1 MTVTAWDGK
10 TLAADRMME
19 MHGGKFPVS
28 KLNRLDD
35 GSLMGGA
42 GDLPRV
48 YEMQNWIA
56 DGCKPGELHAPVGDT
71 YARILLV
78 KSDGTGLL
86 YANNEFPIHIL
97 RPFVAIGSGQD
108 YAIAAMYL
116 GQTAKQAVAT
126 ASELCASCGMGV
138 DSMEL

>member
-1 MTVTAWDGK
+1 MICWDGK

-48 YEMQNWIA
+48 YEMQRWIV
-56 DGCKPGELHAPVGDT
+56 DGCPRGELPAPVGEV
-71 YARILLV
+71 YARVLLV
-78 KSDGTGLL
+78 KPDGTALIF
-86 YANNEFPIHIL
+86 ANNEHPIRIL
-97 RPFVAIGSGQD
+97 MPYSAIGSGQD
-108 YAIAAMYL
+108 YAITAMFLGHSAESAA
-116 GQTAKQAVAT
+116 AI
-126 ASELCASCGMGV
+126 ASELCASCGMGI
-138 DSMEL
+138 DTLEL

>member
-1 MTVTAWDGK
+1 MTVIAWDGK

-28 KLNRLDD
+28 KLQRLED

-56 DGCKPGELHAPVGDT
+56 DGRKPGELRQPVGDA
-71 YARILLV
+71 YARVLLV
-78 KSDGTGLL
+78 KPCGTALVF
-86 YANNEFPIHIL
+86 ANNEFPIHIL

-108 YAIAAMYL
+108 YATTAMHLGKSAAE
-116 GQTAKQAVAT
+116 AVAI
-126 ASELCASCGMGV
+126 ASELCSGCGMGI
-138 DSMEL
+138 DLLEF

>member
-1 MTVTAWDGK
+1 MICWDGK

-56 DGCKPGELHAPVGDT
+56 DGCKPGELRTPIGDA

-78 KSDGTGLL
+78 KSDGTALL

-108 YAIAAMYL
+108 YATTAMFL
-116 GQTAKQAVAT
+116 GHTAQSAVAI
-126 ASELCASCGMGV
+126 ASELCAGCGMGI
-138 DSMEL
+138 DTLEL